1 MVSLTAQLE
10 QTELEKGQLEDQVG
24 SINVL
29 LEASP
34 NRDEN
39 EDLEVSYQ
47 IRSDNII
54 LWFR

>member
-47 IRSDNII
+47 IR
-54 LWFR
+54 